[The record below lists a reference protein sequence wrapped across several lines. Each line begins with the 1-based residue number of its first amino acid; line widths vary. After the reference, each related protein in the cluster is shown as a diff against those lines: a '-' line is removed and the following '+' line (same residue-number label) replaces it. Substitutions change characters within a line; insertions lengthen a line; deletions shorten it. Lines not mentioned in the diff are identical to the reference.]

1 MSRSLGLFLTAAGI
15 LEIQEFDLREP
26 GPGEAVVRVAG
37 CGLCHTDV
45 SFASGAVRTRH
56 PLPLVLGHEIS
67 GVVESADASFASLV
81 GRQVL
86 VPAVMPCGECALCQ
100 TGRDTACQKQ
110 LMPGNDIHGGFATH
124 VVVPAKFLVA
134 LPDELGEYELAE
146 LAVVADAVTTPLQA
160 MKRGC
165 VQAADLVTVIGIGGI
180 GTYAVQIAKA
190 LGATT
195 VAIDVDR
202 ARRDRAQQLGAR
214 WVFDP
219 ATVDARGIRKILMAE
234 SGVMTSRWRIFE
246 MSGTARGQELAWALL
261 PPAGTLGVIGF
272 TMDKPD
278 IRLSNL
284 MALDAAAFGSWGCSP
299 RHYAEAVDLVLSGAV
314 SVKPFV
320 ERHPLVNGPALFAA
334 SHGDRRPIL
343 VP

>member
-15 LEIQEFDLREP
+15 LEIQEFDLRKP

-67 GVVESADASFASLV
+67 GVVESADPPFASLV

-124 VVVPAKFLVA
+124 VVVPAKFLLV

-165 VQAADLVTVIGIGGI
+165 VQAGDLVTVIGIGGI

-202 ARRDRAQQLGAR
+202 ARRDRAHQLGAR

-219 ATVDARGIRKILMAE
+219 ATIDARGIRKILIAE
-234 SGVMTSRWRIFE
+234 SGVVTSRWRIFE

-284 MALDAAAFGSWGCSP
+284 MALDATAFGSWGCSP

-320 ERHPLVNGPALFAA
+320 ERHPLGNGPALFAA

>member
-67 GVVESADASFASLV
+67 GVVESADTSFASLL

-165 VQAADLVTVIGIGGI
+165 VQAGDLVTVIGIGGI

-202 ARRDRAQQLGAR
+202 ARRDRGRQLGAR

-219 ATVDARGIRKILMAE
+219 ATIDARAIRKILMAE
-234 SGVMTSRWRIFE
+234 SGVVTSRWRIFE

-284 MALDAAAFGSWGCSP
+284 MALDATAFGSWGCSP

-320 ERHPLVNGPALFAA
+320 ERHPLGNGPALFAA